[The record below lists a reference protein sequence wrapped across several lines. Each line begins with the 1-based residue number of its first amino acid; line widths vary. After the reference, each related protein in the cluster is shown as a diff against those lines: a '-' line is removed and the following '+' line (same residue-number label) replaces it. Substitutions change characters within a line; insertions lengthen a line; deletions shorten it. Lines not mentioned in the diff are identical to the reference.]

1 MKCNSCR
8 WYGKHAK
15 GCLLY
20 ECDDKHDRY
29 ERITNGEAIRRM
41 SDERIAMF
49 LNSFLRS
56 REWMDWLGAPA
67 DDDMI

>member
-1 MKCNSCR
+1 M
-8 WYGKHAK
+8 
-15 GCLLY
+15 LY

-56 REWMDWLGAPA
+56 KEWMDWLGAPA